1 MRSKFYEDKRL
12 EELFG
17 SWLDAHLYP
26 SFPLE
31 GFLKFQRVNDENSQ
45 KKGIDTIVQVKDTS
59 LLIDEK
65 ATLHYIN
72 KNIPTFAFELLN
84 RTSGAPGWLYNR
96 SYHTTHYL
104 LAWPNSSNSDCIF
117 KSDDFSNADVML
129 IERASL
135 IGMLAQIGLDENTLS
150 EKVNYYLPKVTQQSF
165 KFELVPGITL
175 FFTEWLAEKPV
186 NIVIKKSILD
196 NIAIFHKKIY

>member
-17 SWLDAHLYP
+17 SWLDAHLYS

-31 GFLKFQRVNDENSQ
+31 GFSGFQRVNDEKYQ
-45 KKGIDTIVQVKDTS
+45 KRGIDTVVQTKDTK

-84 RTSGAPGWLYNR
+84 RTSAAQGWLYNH
-96 SYHTTHYL
+96 SYLTTHYL
-104 LAWPNSSNSDCIF
+104 LAWPNASNPDSIY
-117 KSDDFSNADVML
+117 KADDYSNADVML

-135 IGMLAQIGLDENTLS
+135 IDMLTQVGLDEKALR
-150 EKVNYYLPKVTQQSF
+150 EKVDYYLPRITRENF
-165 KFELVPGITL
+165 KFELVSGITL

-186 NIVIKKSILD
+186 NIVIKKNLLD
-196 NIAIFHKKIY
+196 NIAVFHKKIY

>member
-1 MRSKFYEDKRL
+1 MISKFYEDKRL

-26 SFPLE
+26 SFPVE
-31 GFLKFQRVNDENSQ
+31 GLIGFQRVNDENYQ
-45 KKGIDTIVQVKDTS
+45 KKGIDTVVQAKDIK
-59 LLIDEK
+59 LIIDEK

-84 RTSGAPGWLYNR
+84 RTSGAQGWLYNH
-96 SYHTTHYL
+96 SYLTTHYL
-104 LAWPNSSNSDCIF
+104 LAWPNASNPDSIR
-117 KSDDFSNADVML
+117 KADDYTNADVML

-135 IGMLAQIGLDENTLS
+135 IDMLASKRLDETALR
-150 EKVNYYLPKVTQQSF
+150 EKVNYYLPKVTRENF

-175 FFTEWLAEKPV
+175 FFTEWLSEKPI
-186 NIVIKKSILD
+186 NIVIKKNLLD
-196 NIAIFHKKIY
+196 TIAIFHQRIY

>member
-17 SWLDAHLYP
+17 SWLDTHLYP
-26 SFPLE
+26 SLPLE
-31 GFLKFQRVNDENSQ
+31 GFSGFQRVNDVRYQ
-45 KKGIDTIVQVKDTS
+45 KKGIDTVVQAKDTK

-84 RTSGAPGWLYNR
+84 RTSGAQGWLYNH
-96 SYHTTHYL
+96 SYLTTHYL
-104 LAWPNSSNSDCIF
+104 LAWPNASNPDSILKADDYSS
-117 KSDDFSNADVML
+117 ADVML
-129 IERASL
+129 IVRASL
-135 IGMLAQIGLDENTLS
+135 IDMLAQKGLDETTLR
-150 EKVNYYLPKVTQQSF
+150 EKVDYYLPNITRQSF

-175 FFTEWLAEKPV
+175 FFTEWLSEKPV
-186 NIVIKKSILD
+186 NIVIKKNLLD
-196 NIAIFHKKIY
+196 TIAIFHKKIY

>member
-17 SWLDAHLYP
+17 SWLDSHLYP
-26 SFPLE
+26 SFPVE
-31 GFLKFQRVNDENSQ
+31 GLSGFQRVNDENYQ
-45 KKGIDTIVQVKDTS
+45 KKGIDTIVQAKGNK

-84 RTSGAPGWLYNR
+84 RTSGAQGWLYNQ
-96 SYHTTHYL
+96 SYLTTHYL
-104 LAWPNSSNSDCIF
+104 LAWPNATNPDSILESGDY
-117 KSDDFSNADVML
+117 SNADVML

-135 IGMLAQIGLDENTLS
+135 IDMLAKKRLDKTALK
-150 EKVNYYLPKVTQQSF
+150 EKVDYYLPKVTRQSF

-175 FFTEWLAEKPV
+175 FFTEWLAEKPI
-186 NIVIKKSILD
+186 NIVIKKNLLD
-196 NIAIFHKKIY
+196 TIAIFHKRIY

>member
-17 SWLDAHLYP
+17 SWLDTHLYSSLP
-26 SFPLE
+26 VE
-31 GFLKFQRVNDENSQ
+31 GFSGFQRVNDVRYQ
-45 KKGIDTIVQVKDTS
+45 KKGIDTVVQAKDTK

-84 RTSGAPGWLYNR
+84 RTSGAQGWLYNH
-96 SYHTTHYL
+96 SYLTTHYL
-104 LAWPNSSNSDCIF
+104 LAWPNASNPDNILKADDYSS
-117 KSDDFSNADVML
+117 ADVML
-129 IERASL
+129 IERTSL
-135 IGMLAQIGLDENTLS
+135 IDMLAQKGLDETALR
-150 EKVNYYLPKVTQQSF
+150 EKVDYYLPNVNRQNF
-165 KFELVPGITL
+165 KFEMVPGITL

-186 NIVIKKSILD
+186 NIVIKKNLLD
-196 NIAIFHKKIY
+196 TIAIFHKRIY